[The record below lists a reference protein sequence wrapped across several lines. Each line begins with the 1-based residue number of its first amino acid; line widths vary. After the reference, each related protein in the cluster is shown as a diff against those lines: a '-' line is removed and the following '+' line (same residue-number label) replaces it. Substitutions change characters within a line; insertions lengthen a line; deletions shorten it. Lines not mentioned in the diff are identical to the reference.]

1 MKNIFNK
8 LMKLENK
15 SMKKIVMIGISK
27 KLLVLIIVMVSNFVN
42 AQIDRSMPEP
52 GPAPEISFK
61 EPYTIK
67 LDNNLTVMVVVND
80 KLPLA
85 SATLIIDNPPIL
97 EGELSGVKSLLSSNM
112 GKGNKFQSKDEF
124 IEEKDFMGSFINYS
138 SNGGSFSS
146 LARYFERSM
155 TMFAQGALYPVFNNE
170 EFEKEKIKL
179 IEGLKFNEKNTS
191 TIARRVED
199 IIAYK
204 QKHPSSEYTTES
216 TVTKISIDNVNGFYN
231 NYFKPNNAFLVV
243 IGDVD
248 LENTISLVKKL
259 FGNWNF
265 SKNLD
270 SMFGENSINEFKDP
284 QIPESTKIHVVDVPN
299 ASNVEITIQNVI
311 NRKMSDKDYFSG
323 NVANRIL
330 GAGPESR
337 LFTVIREEKGY
348 AYGAYSG
355 LPTNYKS
362 KTKFQARTTVRTEV
376 ADSAIV
382 EMVNQLKLI
391 TNNLVT
397 DEELDNVKSGYFGSF
412 AMSMEEPTT
421 IVNQALSI
429 ITENLSPDF
438 FKTFL
443 SNINKVSKDE
453 VLNSAKKFFLID
465 NSQIVVT
472 GKIRDISEKLENIF
486 LDGEKVEVTYY
497 DQFGIETER
506 PDYSVDETLT
516 AGSIIDNYINAIGGL
531 DKLNSVTSIEET
543 YVADVM
549 GNPFELH
556 SLKSNKNQSL
566 TTISV
571 MGQSQK
577 IVVNQSSG
585 FMEVMGQKMEIT
597 GAELEEA
604 IASAALFTETNLDY
618 STIKLV
624 GKTEIDDEAAYE
636 IKVSDS
642 KSLFYSIETGLK
654 LKEVTT
660 QEVEGNSIITENFYN
675 NYEEVEGIL
684 FPMSINLVT
693 PSMPIPGGLFLNAT
707 SIMLNVETSDSDF
720 E

>member
-1 MKNIFNK
+1 
-8 LMKLENK
+8 MKLENK

-27 KLLVLIIVMVSNFVN
+27 KLLVLIIIMASNFVN
-42 AQIDRSMPEP
+42 AQIDRSIPEP

-85 SATLIIDNPPIL
+85 SATLIMDNPPIL

-199 IIAYK
+199 IIAFK
-204 QKHPSSEYTTES
+204 QKHPSSEYSTES
-216 TVTKISIDNVNGFYN
+216 TVNKISIDNVNAFYN

-311 NRKMSDKDYFSG
+311 NRKTSDKDYFSG

-421 IVNQALSI
+421 IANQALSI
-429 ITENLSPDF
+429 RTENLSPDF
-438 FKTFL
+438 YKTFL

-453 VLNSAKKFFLID
+453 VLSSAKKFFLID
-465 NSQIVVT
+465 NSQIIVT

-486 LDGEKVEVTYY
+486 LDGEKVDVTYY

-506 PDYSVDETLT
+506 PDYSVDESVTV
-516 AGSIIDNYINAIGGL
+516 GGVIDKYITAIGGL
-531 DKLNSVTSIEET
+531 DKLNEINSIETKFTANIQGTPLEG
-543 YVADVM
+543 Y
-549 GNPFELH
+549 
-556 SLKSNKNQSL
+556 SLKNDKNQSVFRM
-566 TTISV
+566 TI
-571 MGQSQK
+571 MGQVMQK
-577 IVVNQSSG
+577 TVFNKYQG
-585 FMEVMGQKMEIT
+585 YNEVMGQKINIT
-597 GAELEEA
+597 EDELEIA
-604 IASAALFTETNLDY
+604 IIQSALFTETKFDY
-618 STIKLV
+618 SAIELV
-624 GKTEIDDEAAYE
+624 GTSVVNDEEVYE
-636 IKVSDS
+636 VKITDNISA
-642 KSLFYSIETGLK
+642 FYSINSGLK

-660 QEVEGNSIITENFYN
+660 LEVQGNAISNEIFFEDYQEVD
-675 NYEEVEGIL
+675 GIL
-684 FPMSINLVT
+684 FPGVQRILVG
-693 PSMPIPGGLFLNAT
+693 PQEIKFKVT
-707 SIMLNVETSDSDF
+707 STKLNVETSDSDF